1 MDKPTDKDPAPPSE
15 EEFEEMVAAAL
26 KVDPKGISGKHR
38 KPGKEPGP
46 TDPRNNE

>member
-1 MDKPTDKDPAPPSE
+1 MPSEQSNPTPNPPTE

-38 KPGKEPGP
+38 KDDGKGDLGSAE
-46 TDPRNNE
+46 E